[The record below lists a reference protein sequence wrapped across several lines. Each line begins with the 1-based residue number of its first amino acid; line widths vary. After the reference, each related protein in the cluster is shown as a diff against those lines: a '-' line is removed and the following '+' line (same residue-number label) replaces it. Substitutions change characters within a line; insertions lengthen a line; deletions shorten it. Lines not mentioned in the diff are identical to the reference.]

1 MYWSAAQYFERV
13 AQAPST
19 CLAAPLV
26 DVPLG
31 DGPLTWIG
39 GAVGGLFSV
48 RAIGK
53 AIMEAGER
61 RKKQREFWEGILSS
75 DELRSHRVVCGGRRS
90 DFADQVRGTVHAK
103 AFGPLLE
110 MLVPCVLQAFQ
121 PVQSATLFVEG
132 LGLGDKSDE
141 ITTLGALVAKFLV
154 ASTNSPVRF
163 LHRMGNAEPRLLL
176 PFGGHVSNSLV
187 EEQLRTTQDLR
198 TFRVVAISSKGAV
211 VRNLTS
217 VEELAAIRRY
227 KAVITLGMS
236 HAEEHV
242 PPDESIRYEI
252 WSGDGPTAQPH
263 AESSASGRATD
274 YVYVVLSRVQSDEAI
289 LSVQSLHPG
298 LPHVAFLFA
307 CRDTR

>member
-1 MYWSAAQYFERV
+1 
-13 AQAPST
+13 
-19 CLAAPLV
+19 
-26 DVPLG
+26 
-31 DGPLTWIG
+31 
-39 GAVGGLFSV
+39 
-48 RAIGK
+48 
-53 AIMEAGER
+53 
-61 RKKQREFWEGILSS
+61 
-75 DELRSHRVVCGGRRS
+75 
-90 DFADQVRGTVHAK
+90 
-103 AFGPLLE
+103 
-110 MLVPCVLQAFQ
+110 
-121 PVQSATLFVEG
+121 
-132 LGLGDKSDE
+132 
-141 ITTLGALVAKFLV
+141 
-154 ASTNSPVRF
+154 
-163 LHRMGNAEPRLLL
+163 MGNAEPRLLL

-242 PPDESIRYEI
+242 PLDESIRYEI

-289 LSVQSLHPG
+289 LSVQSLHPAG
-298 LPHVAFLFA
+298 LAAMSLFYSPVETLGSAAKTFREQALVAVKTNRSVGFEAVLRVERPRSSTLQETPRHFGGRPTLA
-307 CRDTR
+307 GSTISLHTAPIPIFK